1 MIELKDYQIK
11 AINKL
16 KNEVNELLESTENK
30 TCIFKAPTGSG
41 KTIMIAE
48 FLKRLVK
55 DRTDDKKFSFIWITV
70 RMLHEQ
76 SKDKLEKYYESDRTL
91 KCSYFEDL
99 ENKMIGENEILFF
112 NWSSINKKEINLYV
126 KENEQDNYLNPI
138 VKNTKEEGR
147 EIILIIDE
155 SHHTASSEKSKELI
169 GIIGPKV
176 TLEVSATPH
185 LTEYSAIVEVELARV
200 KEEEMIKSEISINP
214 EFKNVKVNDRSTDEI
229 VIDSAL
235 KKRKELLEKYKEEG
249 SKINPLVLI
258 QLPDKREGLIDKKE
272 EIIKKLK
279 EKFDISENNGKLAI
293 WLSEEKS
300 DILPNIEKNDNEVE
314 VLIFKQA
321 IAVGWDCPRA
331 SILVLFREWK
341 SIIFSIQTVGR
352 IMRMP
357 EFRYYQKH
365 PELNKGYVFTN
376 VAHMSIAEDIAKDYI
391 TIYEA
396 KRRNEI
402 YKNISLNSIHLKRQ
416 REKTRLSGKFS
427 NIFLEVAEKI
437 NLKKNVSIK
446 SSPIVNEIMVDGK
459 IINVDKVVKDVEH
472 EGTIGIK
479 QVETE
484 LQNTFDLFI
493 IANCTPFAPAD
504 SSGRIKT
511 AIYSFFEKVMKIKDW
526 YQIQKIVLSKE
537 NNQYF
542 VNAINK
548 AKEEYSIKV
557 VATLAEKREVERYDW
572 EIPIILSF
580 NSRYQEEE
588 HKKSIMKPTYVK
600 KASKPEI
607 EFIELLDES
616 KKVKWWFKN
625 GESEKN
631 FFAVL
636 YKDGSGKES
645 AFYVDFI
652 VMFEDGRIGLFDT
665 KGGITA
671 KDAKTRAEGLA
682 KYIKDENKK
691 GKKLWGGIV
700 INVSGSWRY
709 NDNET
714 YSYNEN
720 NLKEWKF
727 LEI

>member
-1 MIELKDYQIK
+1 MIELRDYQIK

-76 SKDKLEKYYESDRTL
+76 SKDKLEKYYVSDRTL

-169 GIIGPKV
+169 EIIGPKV

-214 EFKNVKVNDRSTDEI
+214 EFKNIKVNDRSTDEI

-272 EIIKKLK
+272 EIIKILK
-279 EKFDISENNGKLAI
+279 EKFNISENNGKLAI

-357 EFRYYQKH
+357 EFKYYQKN

-391 TIYEA
+391 TFYEA

-446 SSPIVNEIMVDGK
+446 PSPIVNEIMVDGK

-542 VNAINK
+542 INAINK

-557 VATLAEKREVERYDW
+557 VAILAEKREVERYAW

-607 EFIELLDES
+607 EFIELLDNS

-636 YKDGSGKES
+636 YKDVSGKES

-652 VMFEDGRIGLFDT
+652 VMFENGRIGLFDT

-691 GKKLWGGIV
+691 GKRLWGGIV
-700 INVSGSWRY
+700 INVKGSWRY

-714 YSYNEN
+714 YRYDEN